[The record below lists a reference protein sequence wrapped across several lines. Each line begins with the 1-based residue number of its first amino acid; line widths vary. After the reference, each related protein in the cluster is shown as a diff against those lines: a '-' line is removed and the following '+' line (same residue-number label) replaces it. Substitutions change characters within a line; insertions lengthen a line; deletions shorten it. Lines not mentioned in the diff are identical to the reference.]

1 VSALLRIAAG
11 VSLAWAVVL
20 LAFKRELFVGAFMP
34 PLGRAFANGLAV
46 TQLVLAYVFWYAAAA
61 PAANRGAIY
70 AAIMLMA
77 LRTGNDLYQLLVL
90 LPPEHAL
97 ISLADLVLSVGLLV
111 GVLEALPRVLAEET
125 GDRPTQGRRSAGHVE

>member
-1 VSALLRIAAG
+1 MSALLRIAAG